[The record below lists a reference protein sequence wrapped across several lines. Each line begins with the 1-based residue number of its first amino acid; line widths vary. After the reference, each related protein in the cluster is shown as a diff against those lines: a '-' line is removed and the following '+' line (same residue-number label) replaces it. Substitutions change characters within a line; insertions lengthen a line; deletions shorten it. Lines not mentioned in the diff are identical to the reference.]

1 MSRFQSRAV
10 GGHTTK
16 ELVGRYIFH
25 VHFVL
30 WVSEM
35 CKREYEAPS
44 GDGVVITV
52 GGQNQISDTDL
63 IDVFRFWVAVGSLI
77 TKVDHTGNY
86 RLELKMS
93 HWK

>member
-1 MSRFQSRAV
+1 
-10 GGHTTK
+10 
-16 ELVGRYIFH
+16 
-25 VHFVL
+25 
-30 WVSEM
+30 M

-44 GDGVVITV
+44 GDGVVISV
-52 GGQNQISDTDL
+52 GGQNQIGDTDL